1 MSQLGRISGQL
12 LKDNLTR
19 QGTDLAFDTDL
30 LYLNV
35 NSRYISI
42 NTDITSKPLFVNGEM
57 YSTDFNTTSIDGI
70 TSFNLDFVANSII
83 SQNNLNLFASTYV
96 FANNIKTDNI
106 SIDNNSIVTLQSNSN
121 LELRPNGTGTVEI
134 QSNTNITG
142 NLTAT
147 GSITLDGNIIFGD
160 SDTDNVTFLADIN
173 TDIIPDQNKF
183 YNLGTNSKRWNTV
196 YSELVNG
203 EEITSLEML
212 SGGVN
217 LALRQGNIWY
227 VATNGSN
234 SNVGDHQSGPFAT
247 IAKALSEATA
257 GDTVFI
263 YPGTYTEITP
273 LTVPVGVSVRGFD
286 LRSVNIIP
294 DSTTTSENIFL
305 LNGETTVS
313 DLTIKNFYYDSVN
326 DTGYAFSF
334 APSMTVTSR
343 SPYVQNIT
351 VLTQGT
357 TLTVDD
363 PRGFASGDAGRGAK
377 VDGSLAT
384 AVSKE
389 ASMLFHSVTFIT
401 PGVDALVMTNGVRV
415 EWLNSFTYFANRSIY
430 ATQGMVP
437 SGSLTF
443 SGSNYLSLSAAQ
455 TIGTQAYTFECFFYT
470 ASNGLQ
476 TLLGASASGGMSVW
490 LFGDGINPVT
500 TIQIDRSYVDAA
512 VYTVSPITVN
522 TWHHIAVTR
531 DSLNNASVFLDG
543 VKATGATTN
552 TANYTGP
559 SGLIGAV
566 AGSAYFFTGYLT
578 QIKLA
583 VGSNYYDPTAASISV
598 PTAVLTTSANTKLL
612 LTAATSGSYITDI
625 SGTQT
630 VSNVGG
636 VTYNTSTPFLVRTG
650 AELRSIGSASVYGN
664 YGAVADGPNTLM
676 YLITHN
682 FAYIG
687 AGKDTSNDPSLNIA
701 ANETIELG
709 GGRIYYQSLD
719 NKGNFKVGDAFGV
732 SFETGLVA
740 INGVSVSA
748 GGITS
753 INFAAGTDE
762 TVIDATQINVNNIKF
777 SGNTLSSL
785 SGNIE
790 LDSHTNELNVS
801 SNVYADKNINVD
813 GDFTVDGEL
822 TIGNAFIDVVEFVAP
837 VDYGLRAIVDNV
849 HSLGNSTKRW
859 ADVVVFDSYIGNLKV
874 SDNVITTLDSNA
886 DLELRADG
894 TGRIYVPV
902 DNVEFD
908 QNLTV
913 NGTSYTKNVSLIGSL
928 LQAGNIQRTG
938 DTTTGNYTQIG
949 NQTVN
954 GNGLYDD
961 VLVTGNS
968 ITSSSS
974 NANLV
979 LDAAGTGRIYIPFS
993 DVQVINDF
1001 VVEGLLDGS
1010 IASVTTSTTAQ
1021 TYSNNNISIGTNIIQ
1036 TTVSNSDL
1044 ELRAAG
1050 TGRIYIPSDDVEFDQ
1065 NLTVDNTTNLSGTN
1079 ITGSLV
1085 NIGTITHT
1093 GNTGQTGNRYITG
1106 DLTVSSNVD
1115 FGDIEFINNR
1125 LITTRSNS
1133 DLEFKTSG
1141 SGVVKFIS
1149 PTRFEQAAIFNNV
1162 FTSNITNSNTVT
1174 SNIFYNGNIE
1184 FYDNNLRTTN
1194 SNSDL
1199 VLLANNTGTISMP
1212 LDPLVL
1218 GQDFTVTLS
1227 STLKNTTINGLLQHV
1242 GATVQTGNN
1251 TQTGNFVL
1259 TGDLTVGNDAYF
1271 ENVNF
1276 INNQITTVNSNSN
1289 LELRAAGSG
1298 AVIINDNLILGQGLT
1313 VTGLSSTVTISNS
1326 ALITSEKFVNNDI
1339 LIQDNY
1345 ITTTQSNSNLVLSGE
1360 LTGGPRLERIKFDN
1374 NKISTT
1380 TGNENIVIQ
1389 GTTNNIIFNTISAVK
1404 IPTGTDAQRP
1414 TLAQADLRF
1423 NTTETLFNGY
1433 SGAKVTFGGVYSA
1446 DQRTNLTAHPT
1457 NNTLNFVANLI
1468 PSATISSTG
1477 INLNGLSTDNNL
1489 LFNGNTISSQSLNS
1503 DIFFTTN
1510 GTGQVK
1516 IDDLGVR
1523 NNQFNNLNTTQPLI
1537 LQNTGFGYIQFSGTG
1552 GLVIPAGNNS
1562 QRPLN
1567 PEPGDIRW
1575 NNEDEQA
1582 EVFNGTQYQSFQGD
1596 SGTTLTGEEVEDVTN
1611 LWALILG

>member
-35 NSRYISI
+35 NSRYVSI
-42 NTDITSKPLFVNGEM
+42 NTDITSKPLFVNGEI
-57 YSTDFNTTSIDGI
+57 YTTNFNTTSIDGI
-70 TSFNLDFVANSII
+70 TGFNLDFVANSII
-83 SQNNLNLFASTYV
+83 SQNNLNLVASTYV
-96 FANNIKTDNI
+96 FADNIRTDNI
-106 SIDNNSIVTLQSNSN
+106 SIDNNNIVTLQSNSN

-173 TDIIPDQNKF
+173 TDIIPDQNEF
-183 YNLGTNSKRWNTV
+183 YNLGTNLKRWETV
-196 YSELVNG
+196 YPELVNG
-203 EEITSLEML
+203 QEITSLEML

-227 VATNGSN
+227 VASNGN
-234 SNVGDHQSGPFAT
+234 NGNVGNHQSGPFAT
-247 IAKALSEATA
+247 VSKALSEATA

-273 LTVPVGVSVRGFD
+273 LNVPAGVAVRGFD

-294 DSTTTSENIFL
+294 DSTSTSENVFL

-326 DTGYAFSF
+326 DTGYGFSF
-334 APSMTVTSR
+334 APGFTVTSR
-343 SPYVQNIT
+343 SPYVQNIS
-351 VLTQGT
+351 VITQGT
-357 TLTVDD
+357 TITVND
-363 PRGFASGDAGRGAK
+363 PRGFDSGDAGKGAK
-377 VDGSLAT
+377 VDGSLAN
-384 AVSKE
+384 AASNE
-389 ASMLFHSVTFIT
+389 ASMLFHSCTFIC
-401 PGVDALVMTNGVRV
+401 PGVDAITMLNGVRV
-415 EWLNSFTYFANRSIY
+415 EWLNSFTYYANRGLY
-430 ATQGMVP
+430 A
-437 SGSLTF
+437 L
-443 SGSNYLSLSAAQ
+443 N
-455 TIGTQAYTFECFFYT
+455 GTAGF
-470 ASNGLQ
+470 AGL
-476 TLLGASASGGMSVW
+476 A
-490 LFGDGINPVT
+490 
-500 TIQIDRSYVDAA
+500 
-512 VYTVSPITVN
+512 
-522 TWHHIAVTR
+522 TR
-531 DSLNNASVFLDG
+531 F
-543 VKATGATTN
+543 
-552 TANYTGP
+552 
-559 SGLIGAV
+559 
-566 AGSAYFFTGYLT
+566 
-578 QIKLA
+578 
-583 VGSNYYDPTAASISV
+583 
-598 PTAVLTTSANTKLL
+598 
-612 LTAATSGSYITDI
+612 
-625 SGTQT
+625 
-630 VSNVGG
+630 
-636 VTYNTSTPFLVRTG
+636 G
-650 AELRSIGSASVYGN
+650 AEIRSIGSASVYGN
-664 YGAVADGPNTLM
+664 YGAEASGSSTLM

-701 ANETIELG
+701 GNETVELG

-719 NKGNFKVGDAFGV
+719 NKGNYRVGDSFAVDFESGRVNIAGV
-732 SFETGLVA
+732 
-740 INGVSVSA
+740 GVGA
-748 GGITS
+748 GGVTS
-753 INFAAGTDE
+753 INFASGTDE
-762 TVIDATQINVNNIKF
+762 TVVDATEVLVNNIRF
-777 SGNTLSSL
+777 SSNTLSSIY
-785 SGNIE
+785 GDIN
-790 LDSHTNELNVS
+790 LDSATNELNT
-801 SNVYADKNINVD
+801 SNNVTAIND
-813 GDFTVDGEL
+813 IDITGDFTVDGML

-837 VDYGLRAIVDNV
+837 VDYGLRAIVDNTY
-849 HSLGNSTKRW
+849 SLGNSAKRW
-859 ADVVVFDSYIGNLKV
+859 NDVVVFDSYIGNLKV
-874 SDNVITTLDSNA
+874 SDNIITTLDSNA

-913 NGTSYTKNVSLIGSL
+913 NGNTYTKNVSLIGSL
-928 LQAGNIQRTG
+928 LQTGNIQRTG
-938 DTTTGNYTQIG
+938 NTTTGNYTQTG

-961 VLVTGNS
+961 ILVTGNS

-979 LDAAGTGRIYIPFS
+979 LDAAGTGRIHVPFS
-993 DVQVINDF
+993 DVQVVNNF

-1021 TYSNNNISIGTNIIQ
+1021 TYSNNNISIDTNVIQ

-1050 TGRIYIPSDDVEFDQ
+1050 TGRIYVPQDNVEID
-1065 NLTVDNTTNLSGTN
+1065 NDLTVNGLSSLSTTNVTGLVIHAGTN
-1079 ITGSLV
+1079 
-1085 NIGTITHT
+1085 NQT
-1093 GNTGQTGNRYITG
+1093 GNANQTGNRYITG
-1106 DLTVSSNVD
+1106 DLNVTSNVD
-1115 FGDIEFINNR
+1115 FGDIEFVNNR

-1133 DLEFKTSG
+1133 DLEFKTAG
-1141 SGVVKFIS
+1141 SGAVNFVS
-1149 PTRFEQAAIFNNV
+1149 PTRFEQAATFNTV

-1251 TQTGNFVL
+1251 SHSGDFAL

-1271 ENVNF
+1271 ENINF
-1276 INNQITTVNSNSN
+1276 INNQISTVNSNSN

-1298 AVIINDNLILGQGLT
+1298 LVIINDSLNLGQNLT
-1313 VTGLSSTVTISNS
+1313 VNGQWANVTISNS

-1345 ITTTQSNSNLVLSGE
+1345 ITTTQSNSNLVLTGN

-1374 NKISTT
+1374 NILSTT
-1380 TGNENIVIQ
+1380 TGNENVVLQ
-1389 GTTNNIIFNTISAVK
+1389 GITNNIIFNTVSAVK
-1404 IPTGTDAQRP
+1404 LPAGTSVQRP
-1414 TLAQADLRF
+1414 TLSQADLRF

-1433 SGAKVTFGGVYSA
+1433 SSAKVTFAGVYSA

-1468 PSATISSTG
+1468 PTATVSSTG
-1477 INLNGLSTDNNL
+1477 ITLNGLSTDNNL
-1489 LFNGNTISSQSLNS
+1489 LFNSNTISSQLANS
-1503 DIFFTTN
+1503 DIFFTTT

-1516 IDDLGVR
+1516 IDDLGIR
-1523 NNQFNNLNTTQPLI
+1523 SNQFTNLNTTQPLI
-1537 LQNTGFGYIQFSGTG
+1537 LQNTGFGYIQFGGSG
-1552 GLVIPAGNNS
+1552 GLVIPAGDTGE
-1562 QRPLN
+1562 RPLT
-1567 PEPGDIRW
+1567 PETGDIRW
-1575 NNEDEQA
+1575 NNQDEQA

-1596 SGTTLTGEEVEDVTN
+1596 SGTTLTGDEVEDVTN

>member
-57 YSTDFNTTSIDGI
+57 YSTNFNTTSIDGI

-83 SQNNLNLFASTYV
+83 SQNNLNLVASTYV
-96 FANNIKTDNI
+96 FADNIRTDNI

-121 LELRPNGTGTVEI
+121 LELRPNGVGTVEI

-173 TDIIPDQNKF
+173 TDIIPDQNEF
-183 YNLGTNSKRWNTV
+183 YNLGTNLKRWNTV
-196 YSELVNG
+196 YPELVNG

-227 VATNGSN
+227 VAANGSN

-273 LTVPVGVSVRGFD
+273 LTVPAGVSVRGFD

-334 APSMTVTSR
+334 APGMTVTSR

-357 TLTVDD
+357 TITVDD

-415 EWLNSFTYFANRSIY
+415 EWLNSFSYFANRGLY
-430 ATQGMVP
+430 ATQGTL
-437 SGSLTF
+437 GLASL
-443 SGSNYLSLSAAQ
+443 
-455 TIGTQAYTFECFFYT
+455 
-470 ASNGLQ
+470 
-476 TLLGASASGGMSVW
+476 
-490 LFGDGINPVT
+490 GI
-500 TIQIDRSYVDAA
+500 R
-512 VYTVSPITVN
+512 
-522 TWHHIAVTR
+522 
-531 DSLNNASVFLDG
+531 F
-543 VKATGATTN
+543 
-552 TANYTGP
+552 
-559 SGLIGAV
+559 
-566 AGSAYFFTGYLT
+566 
-578 QIKLA
+578 
-583 VGSNYYDPTAASISV
+583 
-598 PTAVLTTSANTKLL
+598 
-612 LTAATSGSYITDI
+612 
-625 SGTQT
+625 
-630 VSNVGG
+630 
-636 VTYNTSTPFLVRTG
+636 G

-664 YGAVADGPNTLM
+664 YGAEASGASTLM
-676 YLITHN
+676 YLIQHN

-687 AGKDTSNDPSLNIA
+687 AGKDVTNDPSLNIS

-709 GGRIYYQSLD
+709 GGKIYYQSLD

-732 SFETGLVA
+732 SFETGRVT
-740 INGVSVSA
+740 ISGIGVGA
-748 GGITS
+748 GGVTS
-753 INFAAGTDE
+753 ITLANGTDE
-762 TVIDATQINVNNIKF
+762 TVIDATEVLVNNIRF
-777 SGNTLSSL
+777 SGNTLSSIY
-785 SGNIE
+785 GDVN
-790 LDSHTNELNVS
+790 LDSATNELNTTN
-801 SNVYADKNINVD
+801 NVTAIND
-813 GDFTVDGEL
+813 IDITGDFTVDGML

-837 VDYGLRAIVDNV
+837 VDYGLRAIIDNT

-859 ADVVVFDSYIGNLKV
+859 DDVIVFDSYIGNLKV

-913 NGTSYTKNVSLIGSL
+913 NGTSYTKNISLIGSL

-1050 TGRIYIPSDDVEFDQ
+1050 TGRIYVPVDNVEFDQ
-1065 NLTVDNTTNLSGTN
+1065 NLTVNDTANLDNTN
-1079 ITGSLV
+1079 ITGLLDY
-1085 NIGTITHT
+1085 T
-1093 GNTGQTGNRYITG
+1093 GNITRTGTTTQIGNQIITG

-1125 LITTRSNS
+1125 LVTTRSNS
-1133 DLEFKTSG
+1133 DLEFKTAG

-1149 PTRFEQAAIFNNV
+1149 PTRFEQAATFNNV
-1162 FTSNITNSNTVT
+1162 FTNNITNSNTVT

-1313 VTGLSSTVTISNS
+1313 VTGLASTVTISNS

-1374 NKISTT
+1374 NTISTT
-1380 TGNENIVIQ
+1380 TGNENVVIQ

-1404 IPTGTDAQRP
+1404 IPTGTNAQRP

-1537 LQNTGFGYIQFSGTG
+1537 LQNTGFGYIQFAGTG
-1552 GLVIPAGNNS
+1552 GLVIPAGDIS

-1567 PEPGDIRW
+1567 PETGDIRW

>member
-42 NTDITSKPLFVNGEM
+42 NTDITSKPLFVNGEFQ
-57 YSTDFNTTSIDGI
+57 TTNFITTSIDGI

-83 SQNNLNLFASTYV
+83 SQNNLNLVASTYV
-96 FANNIKTDNI
+96 FADNIRTDNI
-106 SIDNNSIVTLQSNSN
+106 SIDNNNIVTLQSNSN
-121 LELRPNGTGTVEI
+121 LELRPNGVGTVEI

-173 TDIIPDQNKF
+173 TDIIPDQNEF
-183 YNLGTNSKRWNTV
+183 YNLGSNLKRWETV
-196 YSELVNG
+196 YPELVNG
-203 EEITSLEML
+203 QEITSLEML

-227 VATNGSN
+227 VAANGSN
-234 SNVGDHQSGPFAT
+234 SNVGNHQSGPFAT
-247 IAKALSEATA
+247 IAKALSEATV

-273 LTVPVGVSVRGFD
+273 LTVPAGVSVRGVG
-286 LRSVNIIP
+286 LRSVTVIP

-334 APSMTVTSR
+334 APGITVTSR

-351 VLTQGT
+351 VITQGT
-357 TLTVDD
+357 TITVDD
-363 PRGFASGDAGRGAK
+363 PRGFASGDAGKGAK
-377 VDGSLAT
+377 IDGSLAN
-384 AVSKE
+384 ASSIE
-389 ASMLFHSVTFIT
+389 ASMLFHSCTFIC
-401 PGVDALVMTNGVRV
+401 PGVDAITMLNGVRV
-415 EWLNSFTYFANRSIY
+415 EWLNSFTYYANRGLYALNGTAGFAN
-430 ATQGMVP
+430 
-437 SGSLTF
+437 L
-443 SGSNYLSLSAAQ
+443 
-455 TIGTQAYTFECFFYT
+455 
-470 ASNGLQ
+470 GLR
-476 TLLGASASGGMSVW
+476 
-490 LFGDGINPVT
+490 F
-500 TIQIDRSYVDAA
+500 
-512 VYTVSPITVN
+512 
-522 TWHHIAVTR
+522 
-531 DSLNNASVFLDG
+531 
-543 VKATGATTN
+543 
-552 TANYTGP
+552 
-559 SGLIGAV
+559 
-566 AGSAYFFTGYLT
+566 
-578 QIKLA
+578 
-583 VGSNYYDPTAASISV
+583 
-598 PTAVLTTSANTKLL
+598 
-612 LTAATSGSYITDI
+612 
-625 SGTQT
+625 
-630 VSNVGG
+630 
-636 VTYNTSTPFLVRTG
+636 G
-650 AELRSIGSASVYGN
+650 AEIRSIGSASVYGN
-664 YGAVADGPNTLM
+664 YGAEANGTSTLM
-676 YLITHN
+676 YLINHN

-687 AGKDTSNDPSLNIA
+687 AGKDTTNDPSLNIA
-701 ANETIELG
+701 ANETVELG
-709 GGRIYYQSLD
+709 GGKIYYQSLD
-719 NKGNFKVGDAFGV
+719 NKGNYRVGEAFSVDFNSGRVTISGV
-732 SFETGLVA
+732 
-740 INGVSVSA
+740 GVGA
-748 GGITS
+748 GGVTS
-753 INFAAGTDE
+753 INFASGTDE
-762 TVIDATQINVNNIKF
+762 TVIDATEVLVNNIRF
-777 SGNTLSSL
+777 SSNTLSSIY
-785 SGNIE
+785 GDIN
-790 LDSHTNELNVS
+790 LDSATNELNT
-801 SNVYADKNINVD
+801 SNNVTAINDVD
-813 GDFTVDGEL
+813 ITGDFTIDGML

-837 VDYGLRAIVDNV
+837 VDYGLRAIVDNT

-859 ADVVVFDSYIGNLKV
+859 QDVVVFDSYIGNLKV
-874 SDNVITTLDSNA
+874 SDNIITTLDSNA

-902 DNVEFD
+902 DNVKFD
-908 QNLTV
+908 QNLNV
-913 NGTSYTKNVSLIGSL
+913 NGTTYTKNISLIGSL
-928 LQAGNIQRTG
+928 LQTGNIQRTG

-961 VLVTGNS
+961 ILITGNS

-974 NANLV
+974 NANIV
-979 LDAAGTGRIYIPFS
+979 LDAAGTGRIYVPFS
-993 DVQVINDF
+993 DVQVVNNF

-1021 TYSNNNISIGTNIIQ
+1021 SYSNNNISIDTNIIQ

-1050 TGRIYIPSDDVEFDQ
+1050 TGRIYVPQDNVEIDQ
-1065 NLTVDNTTNLSGTN
+1065 NLNVNNTTNLLDTN

-1085 NIGTITHT
+1085 SIGTITHT
-1093 GNTGQTGNRYITG
+1093 GNTVQTGNRYITG

-1133 DLEFKTSG
+1133 DLEFKTAG
-1141 SGVVKFIS
+1141 SGVVNFIS
-1149 PTRFEQAAIFNNV
+1149 PTRFDQAATFNTV
-1162 FTSNITNSNTVT
+1162 FTSNITNANTVT

-1227 STLKNTTINGLLQHV
+1227 STLKNTTINGLLQHD

-1251 TQTGNFVL
+1251 SHIGDFVL
-1259 TGDLTVGNDAYF
+1259 TGNLTVGNDAYF
-1271 ENVNF
+1271 ENINF

-1298 AVIINDNLILGQGLT
+1298 SVIINDSLNSGQGLT
-1313 VTGLSSTVTISNS
+1313 VTGQWSNVTISNS

-1345 ITTTQSNSNLVLSGE
+1345 ITTTQSNSNLVLTGE
-1360 LTGGPRLERIKFDN
+1360 LTGAPRLERIKFN
-1374 NKISTT
+1374 NNVLSTT
-1380 TGNENIVIQ
+1380 TGNENVVIQ
-1389 GTTNNIIFNTISAVK
+1389 GTTNNIIFNTVSAVK
-1404 IPTGTDAQRP
+1404 LPAGTSVQRP
-1414 TLAQADLRF
+1414 TLSQADLRF

-1433 SGAKVTFGGVYSA
+1433 SSAKVTFAGVYSA
-1446 DQRTNLTAHPT
+1446 DQRTNLIAHPT

-1468 PSATISSTG
+1468 PTATISSTG
-1477 INLNGLSTDNNL
+1477 ITLNGLSTDGNL
-1489 LFNGNTISSQSLNS
+1489 LFDTNTISSQLVNS

-1516 IDDLGVR
+1516 IDDLGIR
-1523 NNQFNNLNTTQPLI
+1523 SNQFNNLNTTQPLI
-1537 LQNTGFGYIQFSGTG
+1537 LQNTGFGYIQFAGTG
-1552 GLVIPAGNNS
+1552 GLVIPAGDNS
-1562 QRPLN
+1562 QRPLT
-1567 PEPGDIRW
+1567 PETGDIRW

-1596 SGTTLTGEEVEDVTN
+1596 SGTTLTGDEVEDVTN

>member
-35 NSRYISI
+35 NSRYVSI
-42 NTDITSKPLFVNGEM
+42 NTDITSKPLFVNGEF
-57 YSTDFNTTSIDGI
+57 YSTNFNTTSIDGI

-83 SQNNLNLFASTYV
+83 SQNNLNLVASAYV
-96 FANNIKTDNI
+96 FADNIRTDNI

-173 TDIIPDQNKF
+173 TDIIPDQNEF
-183 YNLGTNSKRWNTV
+183 YNLGTNLKRWNTV
-196 YSELVNG
+196 YPELVNG

-227 VATNGSN
+227 VAANGSN

-273 LTVPVGVSVRGFD
+273 LTVPAGVSVRGFD

-334 APSMTVTSR
+334 APGMTVTSR
-343 SPYVQNIT
+343 SPYVQNVT

-357 TLTVDD
+357 TITVDD
-363 PRGFASGDAGRGAK
+363 PRGFASGDAGQGAK

-430 ATQGMVP
+430 ATQGTL
-437 SGSLTF
+437 GLASL
-443 SGSNYLSLSAAQ
+443 
-455 TIGTQAYTFECFFYT
+455 
-470 ASNGLQ
+470 
-476 TLLGASASGGMSVW
+476 
-490 LFGDGINPVT
+490 GI
-500 TIQIDRSYVDAA
+500 R
-512 VYTVSPITVN
+512 
-522 TWHHIAVTR
+522 
-531 DSLNNASVFLDG
+531 F
-543 VKATGATTN
+543 
-552 TANYTGP
+552 
-559 SGLIGAV
+559 
-566 AGSAYFFTGYLT
+566 
-578 QIKLA
+578 
-583 VGSNYYDPTAASISV
+583 
-598 PTAVLTTSANTKLL
+598 
-612 LTAATSGSYITDI
+612 
-625 SGTQT
+625 
-630 VSNVGG
+630 
-636 VTYNTSTPFLVRTG
+636 G

-664 YGAVADGPNTLM
+664 YGAEASGASTLM
-676 YLITHN
+676 YLIQHN

-687 AGKDTSNDPSLNIA
+687 AGKDVTNDPSLNIS

-709 GGRIYYQSLD
+709 GGKIYYQSLD

-732 SFETGLVA
+732 SFETGRVT
-740 INGVSVSA
+740 ISGIGVGA
-748 GGITS
+748 GGVTS
-753 INFAAGTDE
+753 ITLANGTDE
-762 TVIDATQINVNNIKF
+762 TVIDATEVLVNNIRF
-777 SGNTLSSL
+777 SGNTLSSIY
-785 SGNIE
+785 GDVN
-790 LDSHTNELNVS
+790 LDSATNELNTTN
-801 SNVYADKNINVD
+801 NVTAIND
-813 GDFTVDGEL
+813 IDITGDFTVDGML

-837 VDYGLRAIVDNV
+837 VDYGLRAIIDNT

-859 ADVVVFDSYIGNLKV
+859 DDVIVFDSYIGNLKV

-1133 DLEFKTSG
+1133 NLEFKTAGIGKVYIPSNDVKVDNNLTVNLNTQVNAVTVTTDTVFTTYSNGNISIGTNIIETTVSNSDLELRAAGTGRIYVPNDNVEINNDLNVNDTTNLDNTNVTGLLDYTGNITRTGTTTQIGNQIITGDLTVSSNIDFGDIEFINNRLITTRSNSDLEFKTSG

-1149 PTRFEQAAIFNNV
+1149 PTRFEQAATFNNV

-1523 NNQFNNLNTTQPLI
+1523 SNQFNNLNTTQPLI
-1537 LQNTGFGYIQFSGTG
+1537 LQNTGFGYIQFAGTG
-1552 GLVIPAGNNS
+1552 GLVIPAGDIS

-1567 PEPGDIRW
+1567 PETGDIRW

>member
-19 QGTDLAFDTDL
+19 QGTDLALDTDL

-35 NSRYISI
+35 NSRYVSI
-42 NTDITSKPLFVNGEM
+42 NTDITSKPLFVNGEF
-57 YSTDFNTTSIDGI
+57 YSTNFNTTSIDGI

-83 SQNNLNLFASTYV
+83 SQNNLNLVASTYV
-96 FANNIKTDNI
+96 FADNIRTDNI

-121 LELRPNGTGTVEI
+121 LELRPNGVGTVEI

-173 TDIIPDQNKF
+173 TDIIPDQNEF
-183 YNLGTNSKRWNTV
+183 YNLGTNLKRWNTV
-196 YSELVNG
+196 YPELVNG

-227 VATNGSN
+227 VAANGSN

-273 LTVPVGVSVRGFD
+273 LTVPAGVSVRGFD

-334 APSMTVTSR
+334 APGMTVTSR

-357 TLTVDD
+357 TITVDD

-415 EWLNSFTYFANRSIY
+415 EWLNSFSYFANRGLY
-430 ATQGMVP
+430 ATQGTL
-437 SGSLTF
+437 GLASL
-443 SGSNYLSLSAAQ
+443 
-455 TIGTQAYTFECFFYT
+455 
-470 ASNGLQ
+470 
-476 TLLGASASGGMSVW
+476 
-490 LFGDGINPVT
+490 GI
-500 TIQIDRSYVDAA
+500 R
-512 VYTVSPITVN
+512 
-522 TWHHIAVTR
+522 
-531 DSLNNASVFLDG
+531 F
-543 VKATGATTN
+543 
-552 TANYTGP
+552 
-559 SGLIGAV
+559 
-566 AGSAYFFTGYLT
+566 
-578 QIKLA
+578 
-583 VGSNYYDPTAASISV
+583 
-598 PTAVLTTSANTKLL
+598 
-612 LTAATSGSYITDI
+612 
-625 SGTQT
+625 
-630 VSNVGG
+630 
-636 VTYNTSTPFLVRTG
+636 G

-664 YGAVADGPNTLM
+664 YGAEASGASTLM
-676 YLITHN
+676 YLIQHN

-687 AGKDTSNDPSLNIA
+687 AGKDVTNDPSLNIS

-709 GGRIYYQSLD
+709 GGKIYYQSLD
-719 NKGNFKVGDAFGV
+719 NKGKFKVGDAFGV
-732 SFETGLVA
+732 SFETGRVT
-740 INGVSVSA
+740 ISGIGVGA
-748 GGITS
+748 GGVTS
-753 INFAAGTDE
+753 ITLANGTDE
-762 TVIDATQINVNNIKF
+762 TVIDATEVLVNNIRF
-777 SGNTLSSL
+777 SGNTLSSIY
-785 SGNIE
+785 GDVN
-790 LDSHTNELNVS
+790 LDSATNELNTTN
-801 SNVYADKNINVD
+801 NVTAIND
-813 GDFTVDGEL
+813 IDITGDFTVDGML

-837 VDYGLRAIVDNV
+837 VDYGLRAIIDNT

-859 ADVVVFDSYIGNLKV
+859 DDVIVFDSYIGNLKV

-913 NGTSYTKNVSLIGSL
+913 NGTSYTKNISLIGSL

-979 LDAAGTGRIYIPFS
+979 LDAAGTGRIYIPFL

-1050 TGRIYIPSDDVEFDQ
+1050 TGRIYVPVDNVEFDQ
-1065 NLTVDNTTNLSGTN
+1065 NLTVNDTANLDNTN
-1079 ITGSLV
+1079 ITGLLDY
-1085 NIGTITHT
+1085 T
-1093 GNTGQTGNRYITG
+1093 GNITRTGTTTQIGNQIITG

-1125 LITTRSNS
+1125 LVTTRSNS
-1133 DLEFKTSG
+1133 DLEFKTAG

-1149 PTRFEQAAIFNNV
+1149 PTRFEQAATFNNV
-1162 FTSNITNSNTVT
+1162 FTNNITNSNTVT

-1313 VTGLSSTVTISNS
+1313 VTGLASTVTISNS

-1374 NKISTT
+1374 NTISTT
-1380 TGNENIVIQ
+1380 TGNENVVIQ

-1404 IPTGTDAQRP
+1404 IPTGTNAQRP

-1537 LQNTGFGYIQFSGTG
+1537 LQNTGFGYIQFAGTG
-1552 GLVIPAGNNS
+1552 GLVIPAGDIS

-1567 PEPGDIRW
+1567 PETGDIRW

>member
-19 QGTDLAFDTDL
+19 QGTDLALDTDL

-35 NSRYISI
+35 NSRYVSI
-42 NTDITSKPLFVNGEM
+42 NTDITSKPLFVNGEF
-57 YSTDFNTTSIDGI
+57 YSTNFNTTSIDGI

-83 SQNNLNLFASTYV
+83 SQNNLNLVASTYV
-96 FANNIKTDNI
+96 FADNIRTDNI

-121 LELRPNGTGTVEI
+121 LELRPNGVGTVEI

-173 TDIIPDQNKF
+173 TDIIPDQNEF
-183 YNLGTNSKRWNTV
+183 YNLGTNLKRWNTV
-196 YSELVNG
+196 YPELVNG

-227 VATNGSN
+227 VAANGSN

-273 LTVPVGVSVRGFD
+273 LTVPAGVSVRGFD

-334 APSMTVTSR
+334 APGMTVTSR

-357 TLTVDD
+357 TITVDD

-415 EWLNSFTYFANRSIY
+415 EWLNSFTYFANRGLY
-430 ATQGMVP
+430 ATQGTL
-437 SGSLTF
+437 GLASL
-443 SGSNYLSLSAAQ
+443 
-455 TIGTQAYTFECFFYT
+455 
-470 ASNGLQ
+470 
-476 TLLGASASGGMSVW
+476 
-490 LFGDGINPVT
+490 D
-500 TIQIDRSYVDAA
+500 
-512 VYTVSPITVN
+512 
-522 TWHHIAVTR
+522 
-531 DSLNNASVFLDG
+531 
-543 VKATGATTN
+543 
-552 TANYTGP
+552 
-559 SGLIGAV
+559 
-566 AGSAYFFTGYLT
+566 
-578 QIKLA
+578 
-583 VGSNYYDPTAASISV
+583 
-598 PTAVLTTSANTKLL
+598 
-612 LTAATSGSYITDI
+612 
-625 SGTQT
+625 
-630 VSNVGG
+630 
-636 VTYNTSTPFLVRTG
+636 VRFG
-650 AELRSIGSASVYGN
+650 AEIRSIGSANVYGN
-664 YGAVADGPNTLM
+664 YGAEADGASTLM
-676 YLITHN
+676 YLIQHN

-687 AGKDTSNDPSLNIA
+687 AGKDVTNDPSLNIS

-709 GGRIYYQSLD
+709 GGKIYYQSLD

-732 SFETGLVA
+732 SFETGRVT
-740 INGVSVSA
+740 ISGIGVGA
-748 GGITS
+748 GGVTS
-753 INFAAGTDE
+753 ITLANGTDE
-762 TVIDATQINVNNIKF
+762 TVIDATEVLVNNIRF
-777 SGNTLSSL
+777 SGNTLSSIY
-785 SGNIE
+785 GDVN
-790 LDSHTNELNVS
+790 LDSATNELNTTN
-801 SNVYADKNINVD
+801 NVTAIND
-813 GDFTVDGEL
+813 IDITGDFTVDGML

-837 VDYGLRAIVDNV
+837 VDYGLRAIIDNT

-859 ADVVVFDSYIGNLKV
+859 DDVIVFDSYIGNLKV

-908 QNLTV
+908 QNLTI
-913 NGTSYTKNVSLIGSL
+913 NGTSYTKNISLIGSL

-949 NQTVN
+949 NQTFN

-1050 TGRIYIPSDDVEFDQ
+1050 TGRIYVPVDNVEFDQ
-1065 NLTVDNTTNLSGTN
+1065 NLTVNDTANLDNTN
-1079 ITGSLV
+1079 ITGLLDY
-1085 NIGTITHT
+1085 T
-1093 GNTGQTGNRYITG
+1093 GNITRTGTTTQIGNQIITG

-1133 DLEFKTSG
+1133 DLEFKTAG

-1149 PTRFEQAAIFNNV
+1149 PTRFEQAATFNNV

-1289 LELRAAGSG
+1289 LELRAAGAG

-1374 NKISTT
+1374 NTISTT
-1380 TGNENIVIQ
+1380 TGNENVVIQ

-1404 IPTGTDAQRP
+1404 IPTGTNAQRP

-1523 NNQFNNLNTTQPLI
+1523 SNQFNNLNTTQPLI
-1537 LQNTGFGYIQFSGTG
+1537 LQNTGFGYIQFAGTG
-1552 GLVIPAGNNS
+1552 GLVIPAGDIS

-1567 PEPGDIRW
+1567 PETGDIRW